1 MIGSRSRPS
10 ARSAANS
17 SMAAASLRSIS
28 QRAFRSFASAS
39 SRAAALAAT
48 SAASLRSFAR
58 RLTVF
63 SASSSRFMRFSS
75 SMKMGSFRCLSQWL
89 GSGTGAG
96 SDVSS
101 AMNSST
107 YLCASTS

>member
-1 MIGSRSRPS
+1 
-10 ARSAANS
+10 
-17 SMAAASLRSIS
+17 
-28 QRAFRSFASAS
+28 
-39 SRAAALAAT
+39 
-48 SAASLRSFAR
+48 
-58 RLTVF
+58 
-63 SASSSRFMRFSS
+63 MRFSS